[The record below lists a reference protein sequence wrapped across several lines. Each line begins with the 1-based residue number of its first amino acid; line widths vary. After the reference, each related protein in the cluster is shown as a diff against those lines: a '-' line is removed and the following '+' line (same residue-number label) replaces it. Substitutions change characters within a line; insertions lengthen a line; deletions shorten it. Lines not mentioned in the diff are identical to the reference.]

1 MRVTHLITNLSTHG
15 AQMMLYKLLS
25 RMDRERFDPVVIS
38 MREGGPLAEKIE
50 ALGVPVHNARIN
62 LALPGPMSIWRLIRL
77 VRYLRPDVIQGW
89 MYHANLAAQLAGA
102 LNTEPV
108 PVVWNIRGSSYVLR
122 NEKPLTAATI
132 WLGAKLSKLPVK
144 IINNSKV
151 SALKHEERLSYRAE
165 KRLIIPNGFDTD
177 VFIPSTEA
185 RISVRS
191 ELGLAADVLLI
202 GLIARYHTMKD
213 HVNFLQAASA
223 LLKAHP
229 HTHFVLAG
237 EGVDTHNKKLLELI
251 NRFGLSAQVHLLGER
266 SDTARITA
274 ALDIASSSSAFGE
287 GFPNVIGEAMACGV
301 PCVVTDVGDSG
312 WIVGKTGR
320 VVPPRDAIALA
331 RAWQELIEM
340 GDERRQS
347 LGKEARQRVL
357 ENFSLDAIVRQYEAL
372 YEQVGAGPP
381 RGQPAWGAGSNGL

>member
-1 MRVTHLITNLSTHG
+1 MRVVHLITSLSTHG

-25 RMDRERFDPVVIS
+25 RMDREQFDPVVIS
-38 MREGGPLAEKIE
+38 MRDGGPLAEKIE
-50 ALGVPVHNARIN
+50 ALGVPVHEAGIN
-62 LALPGPMSIWRLIRL
+62 LTLPNPASLWRLIRL

-89 MYHANLAAQLAGA
+89 MYHANLAAQVVGA
-102 LNTEPV
+102 LNTQPV

-132 WLGAKLSKLPVK
+132 WLGAKLSKLPAK

-151 SALKHEERLSYRAE
+151 SAGEHEKRLAYSAE

-177 VFIPSTEA
+177 IFTPSTEA

-191 ELGLAADVLLI
+191 ELGLAEDALLI
-202 GLIARYHTMKD
+202 GLVARYHTMKD
-213 HVNFLQAASA
+213 HANFLRAASV

-229 HTHFVLAG
+229 QVHFVLAG

-251 NRFGLSAQVHLLGER
+251 NSFGLSAQVHLIGER
-266 SDTARITA
+266 SDTARVTA

-287 GFPNVIGEAMACGV
+287 GFPNVVGEAMACGV

-312 WIVGKTGR
+312 WIVGETGR
-320 VVPPRDAIALA
+320 VVPPRDATALA
-331 RAWQELIEM
+331 KAWQELIEM
-340 GDERRQS
+340 SDEQRLA
-347 LGKEARQRVL
+347 LGKKARQRVL
-357 ENFSLDAIVRQYEAL
+357 EEFSLDAVVSQYEAL
-372 YEQVGAGPP
+372 YEQVGSRKTAEKPIK
-381 RGQPAWGAGSNGL
+381 